1 MRLYDPCLRVAR
13 HDHAIRQGPAVLLLR
28 ETRHDRGAIE
38 EGSNQRQLQ
47 ARNCLYQCI
56 HEMFFNVQK
65 ALRNACQR
73 SIGLMNFSNS
83 TLVIFNYHQIY
94 QSRFRQGTP

>member
-1 MRLYDPCLRVAR
+1 MMLYDPCPRVAR
-13 HDHAIRQGPAVLLLR
+13 TT
-28 ETRHDRGAIE
+28 TRYVWVPPFCCFVKRGMKARGAIE

-56 HEMFFNVQK
+56 QKMSFNVQK

-73 SIGLMNFSNS
+73 SIGLINFSN
-83 TLVIFNYHQIY
+83 IN
-94 QSRFRQGTP
+94 